1 MLILLSRYFI
11 IQKELDNSFY
21 IIIPFVHYMPYNVS
35 QNEIDITM
43 CLRYVLKII
52 YNIQAIT
59 NQLKYLTGIL
69 KLTTRQNQSDFAVNY
84 VIWSLTSTK

>member
-43 CLRYVLKII
+43 CLRYVLKSKNFNRLPVKI
-52 YNIQAIT
+52 
-59 NQLKYLTGIL
+59 
-69 KLTTRQNQSDFAVNY
+69 RQV
-84 VIWSLTSTK
+84 